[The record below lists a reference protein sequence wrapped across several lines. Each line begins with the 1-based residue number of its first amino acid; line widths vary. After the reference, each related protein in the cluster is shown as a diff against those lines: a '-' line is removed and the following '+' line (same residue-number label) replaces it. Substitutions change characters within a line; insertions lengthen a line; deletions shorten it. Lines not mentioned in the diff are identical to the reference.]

1 MKSTFP
7 IGKKTPLCVIETG
20 KLAAMDIGTIRTV
33 AIDEEM
39 RDSYLDYAMSVIV
52 ARALPDARDG
62 LKPVHRRILYVMH
75 DMGLR
80 PNAPY
85 KKSARIVGEVLGKY
99 HPHGDGAIYDAMARL
114 AQDFSMRYPLVDGQG
129 NFGSIDGDSPA
140 AMRYTEAR
148 LAPIAEEMLLDLEMN
163 TVDWT
168 DNFDGSLQEPTVLPA
183 RLPNLLVNGSS
194 GIAVGMATNIPPHNL
209 REVAAAVA
217 YLIDR
222 YDDLDNVS
230 VDDLMQFI
238 KAPDFPTGAT
248 IIGGEALREVYATGR
263 GKLTV
268 RATCQIEELKS
279 GKQAI
284 IVTEIPYQLSK
295 TAIIER
301 LVQLVK
307 EGRLDSISDLRDE
320 SDRQGMRIVIELK
333 RGAQPLKVLNQLYKF
348 SQLQTT
354 IGVQLLALVEGEPRT
369 ISLKRALQIYIEHRR
384 EVIRRRSEFEL
395 EKMRARAHILEGY
408 LKALD
413 AIDAIIQTIREAQ
426 DTDSAREALVGRF
439 EFSEAQA
446 RAILELQLRRLAALE
461 HRKIAE
467 EYEQVRE
474 RIAYL
479 EDLLAHPAKILAL
492 IKSDLNEVAEKFG
505 DARRTRL
512 DLTASA
518 DFDEAD
524 LVRDEE
530 MLIAVTQRGYI
541 KRTPAAL
548 YRAQARGGRGTT
560 GIAKRDEDNV
570 EHLLSA
576 NSLAYLLFFT
586 NRGKVYA
593 QRTFQVPEADRAGK
607 GVLLTNVLALSED
620 ERVTAITCVE
630 DFESGFFVLCTRKG
644 RIKRVKCSEF
654 AAVRANGLIAMTLE
668 EDDRLQWVRRT
679 SGSDRLILVTA
690 NGRALLFEE
699 DQVRPMG
706 RAAAGVRAIRLQ
718 EDDFLAG
725 VDVVN
730 STVSELLIVTAR
742 GYSKRVS
749 ISEYP
754 LKRRFGIGVRTISLR
769 ALERFGQIVSVRTLR
784 SNDEVTFITRN
795 GMTLRTRADSIR
807 LTGRAAQ
814 GVRAVRVQSD
824 DQVVSVAVME
834 VRSAEL
840 TASALKVSANGEGAP
855 DLSLPQAEGIGA
867 LLPNG
872 DSSELDYRLDVEDE
886 LEEGLEDDFAD
897 DEADSDSEGES
908 DDAEGE

>member
-1 MKSTFP
+1 
-7 IGKKTPLCVIETG
+7 
-20 KLAAMDIGTIRTV
+20 MDIGTIRAV
-33 AIDEEM
+33 AIDAEM

-99 HPHGDGAIYDAMARL
+99 HPHGDSAIYDAMARL

-148 LAPIAEEMLLDLEMN
+148 LARIAEEMLLDLEMN

-217 YLIDR
+217 YMIDH

-268 RATCQIEELKS
+268 RATCEIEELK
-279 GKQAI
+279 GGRQAV
-284 IVTEIPYQLSK
+284 IVSEIPYQISK
-295 TAIIER
+295 TVIVER
-301 LVQLVK
+301 IAQLAK
-307 EGRLDSISDLRDE
+307 EGRLDFISDLRDE

-333 RGAQPLKVLNQLYKF
+333 RNAQPLRALNQLYKF
-348 SQLQTT
+348 TQLQTT
-354 IGVQLLALVEGEPRT
+354 MGVQLLALVEGEPRT

-395 EKMRARAHILEGY
+395 DKMRARAHILEGY

-413 AIDAIIQTIREAQ
+413 AIDEIIKTIREAQ
-426 DTDSAREALVGRF
+426 DTEAAREALIVRF
-439 EFSEAQA
+439 AFSEAQA

-467 EYEQVRE
+467 EYDQVRE
-474 RIAYL
+474 RITYL

-512 DLTASA
+512 DMTASP

-530 MLIAVTQRGYI
+530 VLIAITQRGYV
-541 KRTPAAL
+541 KRSPAAL
-548 YRAQARGGRGTT
+548 YRAQARGGRGMT
-560 GIAKRDEDNV
+560 GITTRDEDNV
-570 EHLLSA
+570 EHLISA

-586 NRGKVYA
+586 NYGKVYA
-593 QRTFQVPEADRAGK
+593 QRTYQLPEADRVGK
-607 GVLLTNVLALSED
+607 GTLLTNLLALGD
-620 ERVTAITCVE
+620 GERVTAVTCV
-630 DFESGFFVLCTRKG
+630 DNFESGFFVLCTRNG
-644 RIKRVKCSEF
+644 RIKRVNISEF
-654 AAVRANGLIAMTLE
+654 AAMRANGLIAMPLE

-679 SGSDRLILVTA
+679 SGNDRLMLVTA
-690 NGRALLFEE
+690 HGRALLFEE
-699 DQVRPMG
+699 EEVRPMG
-706 RAAAGVRAIRLQ
+706 RTAVGVRAIRLQ
-718 EDDFLAG
+718 EGDYLAG
-725 VDVVN
+725 VDVINNEVI
-730 STVSELLIVTAR
+730 ELLIVTAR

-749 ISEYP
+749 LAEYP
-754 LKRRFGIGVRTISLR
+754 LKRRFGTGVRTIGAR
-769 ALERFGQIVSVRTLR
+769 AIERFGPIVAANALR
-784 SNDEVTFITRN
+784 PNDEVTFITRN

-807 LTGRAAQ
+807 LSGRAAQ
-814 GVRAVRVQSD
+814 GVRALRVDAD
-824 DQVVSVAVME
+824 DQVVSVAIVE
-834 VRSAEL
+834 TSPAQSR
-840 TASALKVSANGEGAP
+840 KVTTNGHDEETL
-855 DLSLPQAEGIGA
+855 LSLPQAAGEQPIS
-867 LLPNG
+867 PNG
-872 DSSELDYRLDVEDE
+872 DSAEADYLLEVEDD
-886 LEEGLEDDFAD
+886 LEGDFAD
-897 DEADSDSEGES
+897 DEADIDAADDAERDDASEGE
-908 DDAEGE
+908 

>member
-1 MKSTFP
+1 
-7 IGKKTPLCVIETG
+7 
-20 KLAAMDIGTIRTV
+20 MDIGNVRPV

-80 PNAPY
+80 PTAPY

-99 HPHGDGAIYDAMARL
+99 HPHGDSAIYDAMARL

-168 DNFDGSLQEPTVLPA
+168 DNFDGSLQEPTVLPS

-217 YLIDR
+217 YLIDH
-222 YDDLDNVS
+222 YDNLDDIG

-263 GKLTV
+263 GKLTI
-268 RATCQIEELKS
+268 RATCEIEELK
-279 GKQAI
+279 GGRYAI
-284 IVTEIPYQLSK
+284 IVSEIPYQLSK

-301 LVQLVK
+301 IAQLAR
-307 EGRLDSISDLRDE
+307 EGRLETISDLRDE

-333 RGAQPLKVLNQLYKF
+333 RGAQPFRVLNQLYKF
-348 SQLQTT
+348 TQLQTT

-395 EKMRARAHILEGY
+395 EKMRAREHILEGY
-408 LKALD
+408 LRALD
-413 AIDAIIQTIREAQ
+413 AIDAIIETIREAE
-426 DTDSAREALVGRF
+426 DTEVAHQALIARF
-439 EFSEAQA
+439 NFTEAQA

-467 EYEQVRE
+467 EYAQVRE

-479 EDLLAHPAKILAL
+479 EDLLANPAKILAL

-505 DARRTRL
+505 DPRRTRL
-512 DLTASA
+512 DMTASA
-518 DFDEAD
+518 EIDEAD

-530 MLIAVTQRGYI
+530 VLIAITRRGYV
-541 KRTPAAL
+541 KRSPSAL
-548 YRAQARGGRGTT
+548 YRAQGRGGRGAT
-560 GIAKRDEDNV
+560 GITTRDEDTV
-570 EHLLSA
+570 EHLISA
-576 NSLAYLLFFT
+576 NSLAHLLFFT

-593 QRTFQVPEADRAGK
+593 QRAYQLPEADRVGK
-607 GVLLTNVLALSED
+607 GLLLTNLVALDDD
-620 ERVTAITCVE
+620 ERVTAVTCV
-630 DFESGFFVLCTRKG
+630 DNFESGYLVLCTRNG
-644 RIKRVKCSEF
+644 RIKRVKVSEF
-654 AAVRANGLIAMTLE
+654 ASVRTSGLMAITLE

-679 SGSDRLILVTA
+679 SGSDRLMLVTA
-690 NGRALLFEE
+690 NGRALIFDENE
-699 DQVRPMG
+699 VRPMG
-706 RAAAGVRAIRLQ
+706 RTAAGVRAIRLQ
-718 EDDFLAG
+718 EGDYLAG
-725 VDVVN
+725 MDVINREV
-730 STVSELLIVTAR
+730 TELLIVTAH

-749 ISEYP
+749 IAEYP
-754 LKRRFGIGVRTISLR
+754 LKRRFGTGVRTISAK
-769 ALERFGQIVSVRTLR
+769 ALERFGAIVSVSALR
-784 SNDEVTFITRN
+784 PNDEVTFITRN

-814 GVRAVRVQSD
+814 GVRALRVRED
-824 DQVVSVAVME
+824 DQVVSVAVLRATSSE
-834 VRSAEL
+834 AKK
-840 TASALKVSANGEGAP
+840 TTTNGHGA
-855 DLSLPQAEGIGA
+855 DAALSLPQAEREEP
-867 LLPNG
+867 LDLNG
-872 DSSELDYRLDVEDE
+872 DGDSAEADYLLDVEDN
-886 LEEGLEDDFAD
+886 LEDDFAD
-897 DEADSDSEGES
+897 DEADADAERAPEGDSEGE
-908 DDAEGE
+908 

>member
-1 MKSTFP
+1 
-7 IGKKTPLCVIETG
+7 
-20 KLAAMDIGTIRTV
+20 MDIGNVRTV

-39 RDSYLDYAMSVIV
+39 RESYLDYAMSVIV

-80 PNAPY
+80 PTAPY

-99 HPHGDGAIYDAMARL
+99 HPHGDGAVYDAMARL

-168 DNFDGSLQEPTVLPA
+168 DNFDGSLQEPTVLPS

-217 YLIDR
+217 YVIDR
-222 YDDLDNVS
+222 YDDLDNIS

-248 IIGGEALREVYATGR
+248 IIGGETVREVYATGR
-263 GKLTV
+263 GKLVV
-268 RATCQIEELKS
+268 RATCEIEELK
-279 GKQAI
+279 GDRHAI
-284 IVTEIPYQLSK
+284 IVSEIPYQVSK
-295 TAIIER
+295 TLIIER
-301 LVQLVK
+301 IAQLVR
-307 EGRLDSISDLRDE
+307 EGRLEAVSDLRDE

-333 RGAQPLKVLNQLYKF
+333 RGAQPLKALNQLYKF
-348 SQLQTT
+348 THLQTT
-354 IGVQLLALVEGEPRT
+354 MGVQLLALVEGEPRT

-413 AIDAIIQTIREAQ
+413 AIDAIIKTIREAE
-426 DTDSAREALVGRF
+426 DTESARNALIAQF
-439 EFSEAQA
+439 EFTEAQA

-467 EYEQVRE
+467 EYAQVRE

-479 EDLLAHPAKILAL
+479 EDLLANPVKILAL
-492 IKSDLNEVAEKFG
+492 IKSDLNELAEKFG
-505 DARRTRL
+505 DPRRTRL
-512 DLTASA
+512 DLTSSA
-518 DFDEAD
+518 EIDEAD

-530 MLIAVTQRGYI
+530 VLIAITQRGYV
-541 KRTPAAL
+541 KRSPSAL
-548 YRAQARGGRGTT
+548 YRAQARGGRGMMGITT
-560 GIAKRDEDNV
+560 REEDTV
-570 EHLLSA
+570 EHLISA

-586 NRGKVYA
+586 NYGKVYA
-593 QRTFQVPEADRAGK
+593 QRTYQLPEADRTGK
-607 GVLLTNVLALSED
+607 GTLLTNLISLSDD
-620 ERVTAITCVE
+620 ERVTAVTCVD
-630 DFESGFFVLCTRKG
+630 DFERGYLVLCTRNGK
-644 RIKRVKCSEF
+644 IKRVKLSEF
-654 AAVRANGLIAMTLE
+654 ASVRASGLIAISLE

-679 SGSDRLILVTA
+679 SGSDRLMLVTA

-699 DQVRPMG
+699 DDVRPMG

-718 EDDFLAG
+718 EDDNLVGMDAINHE
-725 VDVVN
+725 V
-730 STVSELLIVTAR
+730 TEMLIVTAR

-749 ISEYP
+749 IAEYP
-754 LKRRFGIGVRTISLR
+754 LRRRFSIGVRTISPK
-769 ALERFGQIVSVRTLR
+769 AIERFGAIVAVSALR
-784 SNDEVTFITRN
+784 PNDEVTFITRN

-814 GVRAVRVQSD
+814 GVRALRVRDD
-824 DQVVSVAVME
+824 DQVVSVATVKAAPAQ
-834 VRSAEL
+834 SPQ
-840 TASALKVSANGEGAP
+840 TTTNGHGA
-855 DLSLPQAEGIGA
+855 DAALSLPQAEREEAPDLDGNGA
-867 LLPNG
+867 
-872 DSSELDYRLDVEDE
+872 SAEADYLLDVEDD
-886 LEEGLEDDFAD
+886 LEEDFSD
-897 DEADSDSEGES
+897 DEPDSDAESMSDSDPEGE
-908 DDAEGE
+908 

>member
-1 MKSTFP
+1 
-7 IGKKTPLCVIETG
+7 
-20 KLAAMDIGTIRTV
+20 MDIGNIRTV

-80 PNAPY
+80 PTAPY

-129 NFGSIDGDSPA
+129 NFGSVDGDSPA

-148 LAPIAEEMLLDLEMN
+148 LAPIAEEMLADLEMN

-217 YLIDR
+217 YMIDH
-222 YDDLDNVS
+222 YDDLDS
-230 VDDLMQFI
+230 IGVDDLMQFI

-248 IIGGEALREVYATGR
+248 LIGGEALREVYATGR
-263 GKLTV
+263 GKLVV
-268 RATCQIEELKS
+268 RATCEIEELKS
-279 GKQAI
+279 GKLAI
-284 IVTEIPYQLSK
+284 IVSEIPYQISK

-301 LVQLVK
+301 LAQLAK
-307 EGRLDSISDLRDE
+307 EGRLDAISDLRDE
-320 SDRQGMRIVIELK
+320 SDRHGMRIVIELK
-333 RGAQPLKVLNQLYKF
+333 RGAQPLKALNQLYKF
-348 SQLQTT
+348 TQLQTT

-395 EKMRARAHILEGY
+395 EKMTARAHILEGY

-426 DTDSAREALVGRF
+426 DTEAAREALISRF
-439 EFSEAQA
+439 AFSEAQA

-461 HRKIAE
+461 HHKIAE
-467 EYEQVRE
+467 EYAQVRE

-492 IKSDLNEVAEKFG
+492 IKDDLNEVAEKFG
-505 DARRTRL
+505 DPRRTRL
-512 DLTASA
+512 DTSASA
-518 DFDEAD
+518 EIDEAD

-530 MLIAVTQRGYI
+530 VLIAITQRGYV
-541 KRTPAAL
+541 KRSPSAL
-548 YRAQARGGRGTT
+548 YRAQGRGGRGMM
-560 GIAKRDEDNV
+560 GIATRDEDTV
-570 EHLLSA
+570 EHLISA
-576 NSLAYLLFFT
+576 NSLAHLLFFT
-586 NRGKVYA
+586 NHGKVYA
-593 QRTFQVPEADRAGK
+593 QRTYQLPQTDRVGK
-607 GVLLTNVLALSED
+607 GTLLTNLLALD
-620 ERVTAITCVE
+620 DGERVTAVTCV
-630 DFESGFFVLCTRKG
+630 DNFESGYFVLCTRKG
-644 RIKRVKCSEF
+644 RIKRVKVSEF
-654 AAVRANGLIAMTLE
+654 ASVRTNGLIAISLE

-718 EDDFLAG
+718 EQDYLAG
-725 VDVVN
+725 VDVVDH
-730 STVSELLIVTAR
+730 TVSELLIVTAR
-742 GYSKRVS
+742 GYSKR
-749 ISEYP
+749 IAIGEYP
-754 LKRRFGIGVRTISLR
+754 LKRRLSMGVRTISAKALHKFGVIAAAKALR
-769 ALERFGQIVSVRTLR
+769 P
-784 SNDEVTFITRN
+784 NDEVTFITRN

-814 GVRAVRVQSD
+814 GVRALRVQAD
-824 DQVVSVAVME
+824 DQVVSVAVVE
-834 VRSAEL
+834 
-840 TASALKVSANGEGAP
+840 ASPADALKTTTNGYGA
-855 DLSLPQAEGIGA
+855 DAALSLRQAAPAEA
-867 LLPNG
+867 PPLNG
-872 DSSELDYRLDVEDE
+872 DSAEADYLLDVEDD
-886 LEEGLEDDFAD
+886 LEDDFAD
-897 DEADSDSEGES
+897 DEPDSDGEGEPDGDADSE
-908 DDAEGE
+908 

>member
-1 MKSTFP
+1 M
-7 IGKKTPLCVIETG
+7 
-20 KLAAMDIGTIRTV
+20 MDIGNIRTV

-80 PNAPY
+80 PTAPY

-217 YLIDR
+217 YMIDH

-263 GKLTV
+263 GKLIV
-268 RATCQIEELKS
+268 RATCEIEEMKNGRS
-279 GKQAI
+279 A
-284 IVTEIPYQLSK
+284 VVVSEIPYQLSK
-295 TAIIER
+295 TALIER

-307 EGRLDSISDLRDE
+307 EGRLDVISDLRDE

-333 RGAQPLKVLNQLYKF
+333 RGAQPLKALNRLYKF
-348 SQLQTT
+348 TQLQTT
-354 IGVQLLALVEGEPRT
+354 ISVQILALVEGEPRT

-395 EKMRARAHILEGY
+395 DKMRARAHILEGY
-408 LKALD
+408 LKALN
-413 AIDAIIQTIREAQ
+413 AIDAIIKTIREAQ
-426 DTDSAREALVGRF
+426 DTEAARTALITSF
-439 EFSEAQA
+439 ELSEAQA

-467 EYEQVRE
+467 EYDQVRQ
-474 RIAYL
+474 RITYL
-479 EDLLAHPAKILAL
+479 EDLLAHPAKILTL

-505 DARRTRL
+505 DPRRTRL
-512 DLTASA
+512 DTTASA
-518 DFDEAD
+518 EIDEAD

-530 MLIAVTQRGYI
+530 VLIAITQRGYI
-541 KRTPAAL
+541 KRSPSAL
-548 YRAQARGGRGTT
+548 YRVQGRGGRGMMGITT
-560 GIAKRDEDNV
+560 RDEDNV

-576 NSLAYLLFFT
+576 NSLGHVLFFT
-586 NRGKVYA
+586 NYGKVYA
-593 QRTFQVPEADRAGK
+593 QRTYQLPEADRAGK
-607 GVLLTNVLALSED
+607 GTLLTNLLALGED
-620 ERVTAITCVE
+620 ERVTAVACVE
-630 DFESGFFVLCTRKG
+630 SFESGYFVLCTRKG
-644 RIKRVKCSEF
+644 RIKRVKASEF
-654 AAVRANGLIAMTLE
+654 AAVRANGLIAISLE
-668 EDDRLQWVRRT
+668 GDDRLQWVRRT
-679 SGSDRLILVTA
+679 SGTDRLILATA

-699 DQVRPMG
+699 EQVRPMG
-706 RAAAGVRAIRLQ
+706 RTATGVRAMRLQ
-718 EDDFLAG
+718 AEDYLAG
-725 VDVVN
+725 VDVVDHEV
-730 STVSELLIVTAR
+730 TELLIVTAR
-742 GYSKRVS
+742 GYSKRIP

-754 LKRRFGIGVRTISLR
+754 IRRRFGMGVRTISPK
-769 ALERFGQIVSVRTLR
+769 ALQKFGVIVSVNALR
-784 SNDEVTFITRN
+784 PNDEVTFITRS

-814 GVRAVRVQSD
+814 GVRALRVHAD
-824 DQVVSVAVME
+824 DQVVSVAIVKASPAETLE
-834 VRSAEL
+834 V
-840 TASALKVSANGEGAP
+840 TTNGHGGDAA
-855 DLSLPQAEGIGA
+855 LSLPQADREEAPA
-867 LLPNG
+867 LNG
-872 DSSELDYRLDVEDE
+872 DSAEGDYLLDVEDD
-886 LEEGLEDDFAD
+886 LEDDFTD
-897 DEADSDSEGES
+897 DEADSE
-908 DDAEGE
+908 AEGEPESDTEGE